1 MAAADRPLVKPRPIY
16 LNLFAIRQPVPAII
30 SILHRVSGV
39 LLILVGIPVLLW
51 FVDASLA
58 SPERY
63 SGAYGA
69 LTSWFGRL
77 VLLALAWSVFH
88 HVLAGIRHL
97 LLDIHL
103 GLDLA
108 PARRSAAIVLFVAL
122 LLTLACAVRLW

>member
-1 MAAADRPLVKPRPIY
+1 MTAADRPLAKPRPIY
-16 LNLFAIRQPVPAII
+16 LNLMAIRQPVPAIV
-30 SILHRVSGV
+30 SILHRISGV

-51 FVDASLA
+51 FVDATLA

-63 SGAYGA
+63 AAVYGA

-77 VLLALAWSVFH
+77 VLLGLAWSVFH

-97 LLDIHL
+97 LLDIHV

-108 PARRSAAIVLFVAL
+108 PARRSAVIVLVVAL